1 MVVSK
6 RVLANKQI
14 SQFSVIHFNSTI
26 FLFPSSME
34 IDVSVNT
41 ILRERFN
48 LIHKSNS
55 RSSLVF
61 SSVFSILYYECMEV
75 DNNKPDDNKSREP
88 INSFQLFYI
97 DNMSRGKPVSKVAD
111 NSSIDGSQHVS
122 NEAPALMFLPQ
133 IQSQVN
139 NNNESNSKQ

>member
-14 SQFSVIHFNSTI
+14 SQFSVIHFNFTI
-26 FLFPSSME
+26 FLFSSSME
-34 IDVSVNT
+34 MDVSVNT
-41 ILRERFN
+41 ILRERSN

-75 DNNKPDDNKSREP
+75 DNNKLDDNKSREP

-111 NSSIDGSQHVS
+111 NSPIDGSQHVS
-122 NEAPALMFLPQ
+122 NEALALMSLFQ
-133 IQSQVN
+133 TQSQVN